1 MGRLSNRDKCVAG
14 RVLNR
19 IRCIRGRQKGRRERN
34 LDIEKARGQE
44 VKGSNTS
51 EITNLIGPGL
61 VISWEQGSTGA
72 GS

>member
-1 MGRLSNRDKCVAG
+1 M
-14 RVLNR
+14 
-19 IRCIRGRQKGRRERN
+19 RGCQKGRRERN
-34 LDIEKARGQE
+34 SYIKKARGQE

-61 VISWEQGSTGA
+61 VINWKQGSTRA